1 MRIFY
6 IWFHSR
12 SFPDYPKIAA
22 VLRARGHSAWV
33 AGYDEQG
40 DIEWREGEK
49 RVAKVA
55 GHKRVP
61 PKLKKIPLLR
71 PLWLWISYFLFM
83 VRLRRFLRRE
93 QPDIVHV
100 CPNSVRMIWLLP
112 LFMPRQMR
120 FVIDYR
126 QIGQR
131 EGRRLLG
138 KLKSAILNG
147 VRPIYCRFFF
157 DHATFL
163 HEAGAEKVLGKQW
176 RRWATVVPLGVDTPF
191 LRYDLPAVAPA
202 NGNGNGHGG
211 NGHQQE
217 KRRFLYLGSIVQV
230 RKLEEILR
238 AAQQMSRTTTDFQ
251 LDFIGPDLT
260 EGYYHQMVNELGI
273 DHVVTLRPPVPYDT
287 VPATVANYDVALAI
301 TPEIPSDW
309 QYQPTIKIMEYR
321 ALGMPIIASD
331 FLPNREIVEH
341 EVNGLLINNSVN
353 SISQAMLNFIQ
364 DPAFYRQCRT
374 NAQPMRQALTWDK
387 IVDMY
392 WRDVYQKLS
401 K

>member
-1 MRIFY
+1 
-6 IWFHSR
+6 
-12 SFPDYPKIAA
+12 
-22 VLRARGHSAWV
+22 
-33 AGYDEQG
+33 
-40 DIEWREGEK
+40 
-49 RVAKVA
+49 
-55 GHKRVP
+55 
-61 PKLKKIPLLR
+61 
-71 PLWLWISYFLFM
+71 
-83 VRLRRFLRRE
+83 
-93 QPDIVHV
+93 
-100 CPNSVRMIWLLP
+100 
-112 LFMPRQMR
+112 
-120 FVIDYR
+120 
-126 QIGQR
+126 
-131 EGRRLLG
+131 
-138 KLKSAILNG
+138 
-147 VRPIYCRFFF
+147 
-157 DHATFL
+157 
-163 HEAGAEKVLGKQW
+163 
-176 RRWATVVPLGVDTPF
+176 
-191 LRYDLPAVAPA
+191 
-202 NGNGNGHGG
+202 
-211 NGHQQE
+211 
-217 KRRFLYLGSIVQV
+217 V

-260 EGYYHQMVNELGI
+260 EGYYHHMVNELGI

-374 NAQPMRQALTWDK
+374 NAQAMRQALTWDK
-387 IVDMY
+387 IADMY